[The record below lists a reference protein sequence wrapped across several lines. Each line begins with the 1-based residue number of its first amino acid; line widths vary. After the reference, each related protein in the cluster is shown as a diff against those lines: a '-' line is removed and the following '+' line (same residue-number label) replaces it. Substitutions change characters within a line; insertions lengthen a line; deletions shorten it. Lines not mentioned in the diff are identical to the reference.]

1 VKPRAVRR
9 WWVGLG
15 DGSLPGPAA
24 ADAGGH
30 DVFVRRN
37 NHAVARVRVLL
48 AVGNALV
55 IYFDPS
61 LPPSTAWTALVA
73 AYGTVTLIIA
83 YALWVWRQERG
94 ATPPAYLDRLTTC
107 LDIFFGAA
115 LIWSTGAHRSPFY
128 MWNVFT
134 IVGSSLKDGWRTAL
148 RSCLAQIALYVA
160 ICLPNYGRPD
170 FVLGTFLVR
179 STYLFLI
186 ALVLGHMGQRL
197 LEQNRMLAGLHSAAT
212 HMSAGRTTAEILGC
226 IADSLTDLLDAEQV
240 AVAVWD
246 DGADSIPPALV
257 NLDRAQGE
265 RLLHLARSE
274 VAEVPRTDVP
284 YSVLG
289 SADMSAETPGI
300 ADGMQ
305 AEGAELLITRFPG
318 SRGCPGVLIARCP
331 RGGIGFTASD
341 RDLAELLA
349 AQAGPLLETARL
361 QEQRRYHAGVDERRR
376 IASELHDGLIQTL
389 ASIDLRAVGCTA
401 MWRDQRWST
410 LGDEL
415 QVLKRLAEEALGEAR
430 GAVNELAPVRLREEG
445 LRVYLEDCLRGFRE
459 RGGPDVAATIHLAE
473 DGIPEPTAL
482 LLIGLLRE
490 GLNNVRKH
498 ARATRVTLAIRRQGP
513 EITFDLTDD
522 GVGFAPDH
530 SPTLHTPTR
539 HYGLA
544 YLRERVAAVGGDLR
558 VTSRP
563 GNGTTLAARVPL
575 LTEERAVTLLSRT
588 AA

>member
-1 VKPRAVRR
+1 VPR
-9 WWVGLG
+9 LTEI
-15 DGSLPGPAA
+15 
-24 ADAGGH
+24 DAGGR

-37 NHAVARVRVLL
+37 IHAVARVRVLL
-48 AVGNALV
+48 AFGNALV
-55 IYFDPS
+55 LYLDPS
-61 LPPSTAWTALVA
+61 LPPTTTWSALVA
-73 AYGTVTLIIA
+73 AYGTVALIIA
-83 YALWVWRQERG
+83 YALWVWQQER
-94 ATPPAYLDRLTTC
+94 APTPPAYLDRLTTC

-148 RSCLAQIALYVA
+148 RSCLAQSALYVA
-160 ICLPNYGRPD
+160 ICLPNHGRPD

-179 STYLFLI
+179 STYLFWI

-197 LEQNRMLAGLHSAAT
+197 LEQNRMLASLHSAAT

-240 AVAVWD
+240 AVAVWN
-246 DGADSIPPALV
+246 DGAEGIPPALV
-257 NLDRAQGE
+257 NLDRVRGE
-265 RLLHLARSE
+265 RLLQLARAR
-274 VAEVPRTDVP
+274 VAEAPRTDVP

-289 SADMSAETPGI
+289 TAGATAGTHASAEGTRVGGP
-300 ADGMQ
+300 D
-305 AEGAELLITRFPG
+305 LLITRLPG
-318 SRGCPGVLIARCP
+318 SRDCPGVLVARCSQ
-331 RGGIGFTASD
+331 GGRGFTASH

-389 ASIDLRAVGCTA
+389 ASIDLRALTCTA
-401 MWRDQRWST
+401 MWRDRRWSP
-410 LGDEL
+410 LGAEL
-415 QVLKRLAEEALGEAR
+415 QTLKHLAEEALGEAR

-445 LRVYLEDCLRGFRE
+445 LRVYLEDCLRSFRE
-459 RGGPDVAATIHLAE
+459 RGGPDVEAIIHLAQS
-473 DGIPEPTAL
+473 DIPEPTAL

-498 ARATRVTLAIRRQGP
+498 ARATRVTLAIAQHGA
-513 EITFDLTDD
+513 EIAFHLADD
-522 GVGFAPDH
+522 GIGFAPDH
-530 SPTLHTPTR
+530 SPTLHAPTR

-544 YLRERVAAVGGDLR
+544 YLRERVAAVGGDLH

-563 GNGTTLAARVPL
+563 GAGTTLAARVPI
-575 LTEERAVTLLSRT
+575 LTEERAVSLLSLT